1 MKFKQYLKEE
11 ELLEISIAH
20 AATFAADAH
29 QGQHRKGSGAP
40 YIVHPRGVYKILRQL
55 GVKDREL
62 LVAAYLHD
70 TIEDSPTTFNQI
82 KKEFSKNTANLVK
95 QVTSNK
101 KTIDKVGKEQYL
113 LDKMLKMSNNALTL
127 KLADRLHNVSD
138 IRTASK
144 SFAEKIW
151 LQTIFILKNLKKKR
165 NLNTIQKKLV
175 RLIEKELQLYREF

>member
-1 MKFKQYLKEE
+1 MRFKQFLKEE
-11 ELLEISIAH
+11 QLLEISIAH

-29 QGQHRKGSGAP
+29 QGQHRKGSGEP
-40 YIVHPRGVYKILRQL
+40 YIIHPRGVYKILKQL

-62 LVAAYLHD
+62 LIAAYLHD
-70 TIEDSPTTFNQI
+70 TIEDSPTTYNQI

-101 KTIDKVGKEQYL
+101 KAIEKVGKEQYL

-138 IRTASK
+138 IQTASTK
-144 SFAEKIW
+144 FADKVW
-151 LQTIFILKNLKKKR
+151 SQTIFILNGLRQKR
-165 NLNTIQKKLV
+165 NLNTIQKKLI
-175 RLIEKELQLYREF
+175 RMIEKQLQLYRNF